1 MSNNIFLEIDIPNLV
16 KFYDKARREITDI
29 HNFFNMSNERVKIE
43 ILEPL
48 PNYKTRSRVIFEE
61 ICYTSKVTQ

>member
-1 MSNNIFLEIDIPNLV
+1 MSNNLFMEIDIPNLI
-16 KFYDKARREITDI
+16 KFYEKCLREIKDI

-48 PNYKTRSRVIFEE
+48 PNYKTRTRVVFEE
-61 ICYTSKVTQ
+61 ICYTSKVT